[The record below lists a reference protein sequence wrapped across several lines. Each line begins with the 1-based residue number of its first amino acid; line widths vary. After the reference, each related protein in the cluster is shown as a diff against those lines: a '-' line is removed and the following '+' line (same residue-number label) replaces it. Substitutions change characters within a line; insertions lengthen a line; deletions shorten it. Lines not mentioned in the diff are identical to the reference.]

1 MTENASLFCV
11 LWVALI
17 GARSSERSGAL
28 VINIQDDIL
37 RLHAMGLLDRLLA
50 DKATHGNI
58 LWATDAYAQLG
69 EWYSPGNEI
78 RPLRITGDNS
88 DLIKTRARRAMEQRT
103 ERTRQHAEVFT
114 PLWVVKK
121 MNDFADEQWFG
132 RKDGIYK
139 YTDDGKIFFSTK
151 KHWKLYV
158 DARRLEITCGEAPFL
173 ATRYDVETG
182 EAIPVEERIGLLDRK
197 LRAVSENA
205 QDAEEWKRWAL
216 RAVQAIY
223 GYELQGD
230 NLLIARVNI
239 LCTVEEHLFHRWR
252 QKADRAWLEKLCNVI
267 AWNLWQMDGI
277 HGCVPVPPTP
287 TEEQLS
293 LFPPLEEQTNLFG
306 EIEKH
311 DIPCRLFDWR
321 GDRSISYTTLREKG
335 TKAMKFDFIIG
346 NPPYQ
351 DEVQDSENKTFMPS
365 IYNLFI
371 DSSYDIADRVELI
384 HPARFLYNAG
394 QTPKEW
400 NQKMLSD
407 PHLKVLYY
415 AQDSAAVFPN
425 TAIMGGVVVTYH
437 DTKKS
442 FGAIEVFTA
451 FPELNSILH
460 KTEEKG
466 QSSLSDNIY
475 MQSRF
480 NLEALYADY
489 PEFKTIIGSNGK
501 DKRFRNNI
509 FEKIR
514 LFAKIEQDNSSPV
527 IGITRNKR
535 EWRFFPKKYIDN
547 NHENYY
553 RYKVIIPAANGSG
566 AVGEVV
572 PTPLIGEPII
582 ISPNSCYTQ
591 SFIGLGA
598 FENRNEAE
606 AALKYVKT
614 KFARVMLGVLKV
626 TQHNPKETWRYVPL
640 QDFTPASDIDWS
652 KSIAE
657 IDQQL
662 YAKYGLDKDEIE
674 FIETHVKEMS

>member
-11 LWVALI
+11 LWAALI
-17 GARSSERSGAL
+17 GAQSLERSGAL

-50 DKATHGNI
+50 DKATRGNI

-114 PLWVVKK
+114 PLWVAKK

-132 RKDGIYK
+132 RKDGVYK
-139 YTDDGKIFFSTK
+139 YTDDGKIYFSTK

-182 EAIPVEERIGLLDRK
+182 EVIPVEDRIGLLDRK

-252 QKADRAWLEKLCNVI
+252 LKAERAWLEKLCTVI

-277 HGCVPVPPTP
+277 HGCVPVPPSP

-306 EIEKH
+306 EIEKR

-321 GDRSISYTTLREKG
+321 GDRSLYYTTLREKG

-351 DEVQDSENKTFMPS
+351 NELTGDSNTATP
-365 IYNLFI
+365 IYNYFM
-371 DSSYDIADRVELI
+371 DASYGLADKVMLI
-384 HPARFLYNAG
+384 SPARFLFNAG
-394 QTPKEW
+394 YTPKEW
-400 NQKMLSD
+400 NKKMLND
-407 PHLKVLYY
+407 EHLSVISYFPNSADVFHSVDIKGGVVISYRDIQKEYGAIQVFSPFNEVNGILRKVLSHGTFESLKTIIVTSFAYHFTQALYEDHPNLNGRASKGHDYDIQSNTFNVYPEVFYDSIPDDDDYIRILGREENRRAWKYIKRKYVTAVSNLDSYKAFY
-415 AQDSAAVFPN
+415 AKATGSGQFGEALPD
-425 TAIMGGVVVTYH
+425 AIMGRPGDGATVT
-437 DTKKS
+437 
-442 FGAIEVFTA
+442 F
-451 FPELNSILH
+451 LSIGNF
-460 KTEEKG
+460 KVSEESK
-466 QSSLSDNIY
+466 NCV
-475 MQSRF
+475 
-480 NLEALYADY
+480 A
-489 PEFKTIIGSNGK
+489 
-501 DKRFRNNI
+501 
-509 FEKIR
+509 
-514 LFAKIEQDNSSPV
+514 
-527 IGITRNKR
+527 
-535 EWRFFPKKYIDN
+535 
-547 NHENYY
+547 
-553 RYKVIIPAANGSG
+553 
-566 AVGEVV
+566 
-572 PTPLIGEPII
+572 
-582 ISPNSCYTQ
+582 YT
-591 SFIGLGA
+591 
-598 FENRNEAE
+598 
-606 AALKYVKT
+606 KT
-614 KFARVMLGVLKV
+614 KFARTLLSILKV
-626 TQHNPKETWRYVPL
+626 TQDNTPSKWEYVPL

-652 KSIAE
+652 KSIPE
-657 IDQQL
+657 IDRQL
-662 YAKYGLDKDEIE
+662 YAKYGLDASEIE